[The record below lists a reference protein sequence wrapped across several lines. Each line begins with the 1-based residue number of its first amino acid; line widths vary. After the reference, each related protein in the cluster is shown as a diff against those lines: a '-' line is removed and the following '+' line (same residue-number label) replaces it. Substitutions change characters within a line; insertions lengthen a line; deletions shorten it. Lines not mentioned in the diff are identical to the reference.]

1 MSLARTECGKK
12 VVVVSLEIGRA
23 LEERLASLGIFPG
36 AELEVVRSSRKGD
49 MILSCLGSRFAL
61 GRELTNAIRV
71 A

>member
-1 MSLARTECGKK
+1 MSLARTERGKK
-12 VVVVSLEIGRA
+12 VVVVSLETSRA

-36 AELEVVRSSRKGD
+36 AEIEVVRSSRKGD

-61 GRELTNAIRV
+61 GGELTNAIRV

>member
-1 MSLARTECGKK
+1 MSLARTERGKK
-12 VVVVSLEIGRA
+12 VVVVSLETSRA

-36 AELEVVRSSRKGD
+36 AEIEVVRSSRKGD

-61 GRELTNAIRV
+61 GSELTNAIRV